1 LPPARKKQK
10 HVSAAILNLNP
21 GAKHPVWWQESSTD
35 QGLSRMTL
43 PADPTGHRRKQLVQ
57 ELRRERRH
65 RKQAECDLHRCRE
78 YRRTLLRYMDDVAFI
93 AARDGGLLEIS
104 ASAER
109 MFGRKP
115 EEFLGTSLGNFFRRE
130 DQKTRFLEQLQ
141 RESRV
146 ENFEFESREFSGRI
160 RFCVINAAVDTKGK
174 VDGHADTVSGV
185 IRNAAPF
192 GRSENELSESRE
204 QLHQSQ
210 KMEALGTLV
219 AGVAHEI
226 NNPINLIMYNLP
238 LLQKIWRDLLPV
250 IQRGAEDRK
259 ASYGGLT
266 VAFLEQN
273 LEQMLSDTFMA
284 ANRVTKIISD
294 LKNFARRSSV
304 SDKQPIEVNDAVRNA
319 MRLVRTTLRNS
330 GIQAEIRLGESLPLM
345 KGNLQNIEQI
355 LLNII
360 INAAQSI
367 DHAQGRIRIET
378 GLSKTDGRLCITIA
392 DNGKGIAPNMVE
404 RLFDPFVTDKQAE
417 GGTGLG
423 LAVSYSLIKAHGG
436 EIRFDSREKE
446 GTTFRLFFP
455 TVGAGKR
462 ARILVVDDDPSIR
475 QLLTRTLTRQRSYLV
490 EEAVNGI
497 EACIKLGTYR
507 PAVVVLDVFMP
518 DMDGVEVCRAIRRDS
533 ELSGLRVVVTT
544 GHPQDPKLREVRRM
558 GFTNILAKPFEI
570 GEFLELIDTVL
581 TV

>member
-1 LPPARKKQK
+1 
-10 HVSAAILNLNP
+10 
-21 GAKHPVWWQESSTD
+21 
-35 QGLSRMTL
+35 
-43 PADPTGHRRKQLVQ
+43 
-57 ELRRERRH
+57 
-65 RKQAECDLHRCRE
+65 
-78 YRRTLLRYMDDVAFI
+78 
-93 AARDGGLLEIS
+93 
-104 ASAER
+104 
-109 MFGRKP
+109 
-115 EEFLGTSLGNFFRRE
+115 
-130 DQKTRFLEQLQ
+130 
-141 RESRV
+141 
-146 ENFEFESREFSGRI
+146 
-160 RFCVINAAVDTKGK
+160 
-174 VDGHADTVSGV
+174 
-185 IRNAAPF
+185 
-192 GRSENELSESRE
+192 
-204 QLHQSQ
+204 
-210 KMEALGTLV
+210 
-219 AGVAHEI
+219 
-226 NNPINLIMYNLP
+226 
-238 LLQKIWRDLLPV
+238 
-250 IQRGAEDRK
+250 
-259 ASYGGLT
+259 
-266 VAFLEQN
+266 
-273 LEQMLSDTFMA
+273 
-284 ANRVTKIISD
+284 
-294 LKNFARRSSV
+294 
-304 SDKQPIEVNDAVRNA
+304 
-319 MRLVRTTLRNS
+319 VRTTLRNS
-330 GIQAEIRLGESLPLM
+330 GIQAEIHLGESLPLM

-436 EIRFDSREKE
+436 EIRFDSRKKE

-544 GHPQDPKLREVRRM
+544 GHPQDPKLKEVRRM

>member
-1 LPPARKKQK
+1 
-10 HVSAAILNLNP
+10 
-21 GAKHPVWWQESSTD
+21 
-35 QGLSRMTL
+35 MTL

-57 ELRRERRH
+57 ELRRERRL
-65 RKQAECDLHRCRE
+65 RKQLESDLHRCRE
-78 YRRTLLRYMDDVAFI
+78 YRRTLLNYIDDVAFI
-93 AARDGGLLEIS
+93 AARDGQLLEIS

-115 EEFLGTSLGNFFRRE
+115 EKFLGTSLGTFFRRE

-141 RESRV
+141 CESRV
-146 ENFEFESREFSGRI
+146 ENFEFESREFSGRT
-160 RFCVINAAVDTKGK
+160 RFCVIDAAVDTNGK

-185 IRNAAPF
+185 IRYAAPF
-192 GRSENELSESRE
+192 ERTENELSESRE

-250 IQRGAEDRK
+250 IQSNEDDRK

-330 GIQAEIRLGESLPLM
+330 GIQAEIHLGESLPLM

-436 EIRFDSREKE
+436 EIRFDSRKKE

-518 DMDGVEVCRAIRRDS
+518 DMDGVEVCRAIRRDN

-544 GHPQDPKLREVRRM
+544 GHPQDPKLKEVRRM